1 MTASDHVNKSLR
13 QQQQDSDI
21 NRTLP
26 YTDEEYPDGLRVYH
40 STFSDKAP
48 HEHDEHGGTFH
59 AGTIR
64 AAWDRLDESTEQGGI
79 VRYHQ
84 YAISRNAP
92 FSKKLWED
100 PIHPNKAK
108 RVPEDK
114 TSRVHA
120 YTNEV
125 EDPGSRSYVIPS
137 KFVGA
142 HVKYLGP
149 QFNQG
154 GQELRGPGGEV
165 IANAIST
172 MVGGPFKEVK

>member
-1 MTASDHVNKSLR
+1 MSASDPRLNNPDIDIR
-13 QQQQDSDI
+13 QQQKDADIRLPHSD
-21 NRTLP
+21 
-26 YTDEEYPDGLRVYH
+26 EYPNWLRFYH

-48 HEHDEHGGTFH
+48 HEYGGTFH
-59 AGTIR
+59 VGTLR

-84 YAISRNAP
+84 YAIHRDAP
-92 FSKKLWED
+92 LSKKLWED

-114 TSRVHA
+114 TSRIHA

-137 KFVGA
+137 NFVGT
-142 HVKYLGP
+142 HVKHLGP
-149 QFNQG
+149 QFNE
-154 GQELRGPGGEV
+154 GQELRGPGGQV